1 MKTMVIGASPNPN
14 RFSHIVTLRLQ
25 ENGIETIPV
34 GIRSGRIGA
43 LPIANLKERPHYQG
57 IHTLTM
63 YLNQYN
69 QRSWYEYML
78 KLQPQRV
85 IFNPGSENP
94 QFYQMLNNEGI
105 IYQEA
110 CTLVMLASG
119 IYKVA

>member
-1 MKTMVIGASPNPN
+1 
-14 RFSHIVTLRLQ
+14 VTLRLQ
-25 ENGIETIPV
+25 QNGIETIPV
-34 GIRSGRIGA
+34 GISSGRIGA
-43 LPIANLKERPHYQG
+43 LPIGNLKERPHYQD

-94 QFYQMLNNEGI
+94 EFYQMLNNEGI